1 MGQIKEDVMKEMSPG
16 TAMRQLQQAQAVL
29 KKARQLLKQT
39 RGGGPS
45 RPVVLKAGWESLSQA
60 NRLMAEIPLAA
71 ADEAVMTRQ
80 LAVQRYAT
88 ALLVRLRRMLRNEGI
103 DSEGSSDE
111 DDRFADDDFED

>member
-1 MGQIKEDVMKEMSPG
+1 MMKEMSPG

-39 RGGGPS
+39 RGGGPAS
-45 RPVVLKAGWESLSQA
+45 PAVLKAGWESLSHA
-60 NRLMAEIPLAA
+60 NRLMAEIPVAA

-88 ALLVRLRRMLRNEGI
+88 ALLVRLRRLLRNEGI
-103 DSEGSSDE
+103 DTEGFPDE
-111 DDRFADDDFED
+111 DDRFADEDLED